1 MVNPIFHTACHV
13 GAQARKRPMTSM
25 VINIYQARAVRIVR
39 DDVGALLKFKGVES
53 LDRCLTKMTE
63 K

>member
-1 MVNPIFHTACHV
+1 MVNPIFLHLLPRWATGKEETDDVNAHKHIC
-13 GAQARKRPMTSM
+13 
-25 VINIYQARAVRIVR
+25 QARAVR
-39 DDVGALLKFKGVES
+39 DDVGALLTFKGVES

>member
-1 MVNPIFHTACHV
+1 M
-13 GAQARKRPMTSM
+13 MTSM
-25 VINIYQARAVRIVR
+25 LINIYQARAVRIVR
-39 DDVGALLKFKGVES
+39 NDVGAFLKFKGVVES